1 MGEPVASVR
10 GLRVAFGGVDV
21 LHGLDLDVWPGR
33 RVGLLGES
41 GSGKTLTA
49 SALLGLLPRTARAS
63 GSVRLRGRE
72 MLGASQAQ
80 WRRVRGAEVGLI
92 AQDPRTALNP
102 LVRVGDQVAE
112 PLRARGAD
120 TRRARARALEL
131 LEQVRLPDPA
141 RLARRYPG
149 ELSGG
154 QRQRVGVAMALAA
167 GPSLLVADEP
177 TSALDVSVQAE
188 ILPLLADLSR
198 AAALLFI
205 THDLSVASA
214 VCDEI
219 VVLRRSEVVDCG
231 PLARVVTEPAHP
243 YVEELLAAS
252 HATALPAACASLAS
266 SSRAGVSFT
275 SAALA
280 DAALA
285 DAGLAPATSRRSA
298 SVDPA

>member
-102 LVRVGDQVAE
+102 LVRVGDQAVSY
-112 PLRARGAD
+112 
-120 TRRARARALEL
+120 TH
-131 LEQVRLPDPA
+131 
-141 RLARRYPG
+141 
-149 ELSGG
+149 
-154 QRQRVGVAMALAA
+154 
-167 GPSLLVADEP
+167 
-177 TSALDVSVQAE
+177 LDVYKRQHE
-188 ILPLLADLSR
+188 LDKER
-198 AAALLFI
+198 AQR
-205 THDLSVASA
+205 D
-214 VCDEI
+214 
-219 VVLRRSEVVDCG
+219 RPG
-231 PLARVVTEPAHP
+231 
-243 YVEELLAAS
+243 
-252 HATALPAACASLAS
+252 
-266 SSRAGVSFT
+266 RAPPG
-275 SAALA
+275 
-280 DAALA
+280 
-285 DAGLAPATSRRSA
+285 
-298 SVDPA
+298 